1 MDGPVELPERDTAYL
16 VSGMRLDDESIG
28 PLFAA
33 AVEAHAMARTAI
45 AGVGGTVRI
54 LRDSAD
60 GWREV
65 ARYTDTGRY
74 SNGRL
79 TGLGSWAVIAA
90 DEDEPD
96 WPSAR
101 RRPFARLRGGR
112 R

>member
-1 MDGPVELPERDTAYL
+1 MEPHSDVEEAAYL
-16 VSGMRLDDESIG
+16 VSGSLLDDESIG
-28 PLFAA
+28 PLFATCA
-33 AVEAHAMARTAI
+33 EAHTLARTAI

-54 LRDSAD
+54 LRNSAD
-60 GWREV
+60 GWIEV

-74 SNGRL
+74 SNGRI

-90 DEDEPD
+90 AEDEPVTL
-96 WPSAR
+96 PSAR